1 MTISDDI
8 LTTKKTSEVFRTNGG
23 EGKLAVYMAD
33 SPTIRSMTL
42 KREIV
47 SARTAATLPGAPY
60 SPAVKIGDLV
70 FTAGELPDDSQAD
83 IKVQTRQA
91 LDKIKVLLEAAGSS
105 LNSVVKCTVY
115 ITNMDEFASM
125 NEAYGEY
132 FRDKPPARTT
142 VQVSRLARNARIE
155 IDAIGAVP

>member
-1 MTISDDI
+1 MDTD
-8 LTTKKTSEVFRTNGG
+8 TG
-23 EGKLAVYMAD
+23 ESTAG
-33 SPTIRSMTL
+33 SPTIPNMTL

-47 SARTAATLPGAPY
+47 SARRAATLPGAPY
-60 SPAVKIGDLV
+60 SPALKIGDFV
-70 FTAGELPDDSQAD
+70 FTAGQLPDDSQAD
-83 IKVQTRQA
+83 MKAQTRQA
-91 LDKIKVLLEAAGSS
+91 LDKIKALLEAAGSS

-125 NEAYGEY
+125 NEVYGEY
-132 FRDKPPARTT
+132 FKDKPPARTT

>member
-1 MTISDDI
+1 M
-8 LTTKKTSEVFRTNGG
+8 ER
-23 EGKLAVYMAD
+23 
-33 SPTIRSMTL
+33 MTL

-70 FTAGELPDDSQAD
+70 FTAGQLPNDPQAD
-83 IKVQTRQA
+83 IKAQTRQA
-91 LDKIKVLLEAAGSS
+91 LDKIKALLEAAGSS

-132 FRDKPPARTT
+132 FKDKPPARTT

-155 IDAIGAVP
+155 IDAIAAAP

>member
-1 MTISDDI
+1 M
-8 LTTKKTSEVFRTNGG
+8 K
-23 EGKLAVYMAD
+23 A
-33 SPTIRSMTL
+33 
-42 KREIV
+42 
-47 SARTAATLPGAPY
+47 
-60 SPAVKIGDLV
+60 
-70 FTAGELPDDSQAD
+70 
-83 IKVQTRQA
+83 QTRQA

-125 NEAYGEY
+125 NETYGEY
-132 FRDKPPARTT
+132 FKDKPPARTT

>member
-1 MTISDDI
+1 VRSFEPIE
-8 LTTKKTSEVFRTNGG
+8 KKRSWT
-23 EGKLAVYMAD
+23 VYMAG
-33 SPTIRSMTL
+33 SPTLGNMTL

-47 SARTAATLPGAPY
+47 SARTIATLPGAPY
-60 SPAVKIGDLV
+60 SPAVKIGDLI
-70 FTAGELPDDSQAD
+70 FTAGQVPDDSQAD
-83 IKVQTRQA
+83 MKTQTRQA
-91 LDKIKVLLEAAGSS
+91 LDKIKALLEAAGSS

-132 FRDKPPARTT
+132 FKEKPPARTT

-155 IDAIGAVP
+155 IDAIAAVP